1 MTVSA
6 IICGR
11 NDNYG
16 GHLIERATYSINSML
31 DTFDEV
37 IYVDWNTESGKKI
50 LTDELNIKDRTKLKV
65 FTITP
70 DKVREF
76 TRGEKTQPMCE
87 VLSRN
92 IGIRRATGDIIVST
106 NIDIIAP
113 PREQL
118 DIVTSKLR
126 EMEMITV
133 IRKDL
138 ELNDVDKVFSKMP
151 FDSGKV
157 STIFG
162 VDSIR
167 TKLMSPFIEVTKTV
181 LEQFPEKNHH
191 TLASVICGC
200 GDFQIA
206 HRETWYKIKGF
217 EESMKKRQY
226 SDTTV
231 QYKVLMQDGIVRAS
245 NFPPIYHLE
254 HERDNN
260 PGILNSIEMTKNT
273 HNSETWGFSHEN
285 IV

>member
-50 LTDELNIKDRTKLKV
+50 LTDELNIKDRAKLKV

-167 TKLMSPFIEVTKTV
+167 TKLMSPFVEVTKTV

-191 TLASVICGC
+191 TLASVICVC

-217 EESMKKRQY
+217 E
-226 SDTTV
+226 
-231 QYKVLMQDGIVRAS
+231 
-245 NFPPIYHLE
+245 
-254 HERDNN
+254 
-260 PGILNSIEMTKNT
+260 
-273 HNSETWGFSHEN
+273 
-285 IV
+285 